1 MHNADV
7 QQTGYR
13 LIALENK
20 TERNLTLSYVIQFFF
35 LIKLVLLGP
44 SPELPQLFVNKVMNL
59 WTFEHKSHR
68 PLNKKVYA

>member
-7 QQTGYR
+7 QQTGFG

-20 TERNLTLSYVIQFFF
+20 TARNLTLSYVIQFFSV
-35 LIKLVLLGP
+35 INLVVQGP
-44 SPELPQLFVNKVMNL
+44 SPELPQLFMNKVMNL
-59 WTFEHKSHR
+59 WTFDQTSHR